1 MRVRKVSPGEL
12 ATAVREAWADPCHR
26 PYVEGGVAY
35 VPVRDG
41 WPADLDL
48 TERQPY
54 RGRPFQMIG
63 DTAVLHG
70 ARPTPAEV
78 EEILAWRRPACVL
91 YLRTIDGVKRL
102 PGVEVLHGDPHP
114 VCHHENG
121 LRYWLNPAEVMFAQ
135 GNLEERARMGRA
147 VRPGERV
154 ADMFAGIG
162 YFTLPMAAAGASV
175 HALEINPVSFGY
187 LRRNVEENGLDR
199 RVRPECGDCRDLLF
213 GTYDRIVMG
222 HFEAP
227 SFLPDALAHAGP
239 GTVLHLHALGDAG
252 AAIDTATAAAGFSAS
267 VATRKVK
274 KYGPHIWHVVHD
286 VVLDEQRTKA

>member
-1 MRVRKVSPGEL
+1 MNMRVRKVSPGDL
-12 ATAVREAWADPCHR
+12 AAAMREAWADPERR
-26 PYVEGGVAY
+26 PYVEGDTAY
-35 VPVRDG
+35 VPVRAG
-41 WPADLDL
+41 YPADLDL
-48 TERQPY
+48 PERRPY
-54 RGRPFQMIG
+54 CGRPFQMVG

-78 EEILAWRRPACVL
+78 GEILAWRHPACIL
-91 YLRTIDGVKRL
+91 YLQAIDGVKRL
-102 PGVEVLHGDPHP
+102 PAVEVLHGEPHP
-114 VCHHENG
+114 VRHHENG
-121 LRYWLNPAEVMFAQ
+121 LWYWLNPAEVMFAQ

-175 HALEINPVSFGY
+175 HAMEINPVSFGF
-187 LRRNVEENGLDR
+187 LRRNVGENGLAD
-199 RVRPECGDCRDLLF
+199 RVRPACGDCRDLLS

-222 HFEAP
+222 HFDAL
-227 SFLPDALAHAGP
+227 SFLCDALRHAEA
-239 GTVLHLHALGDAG
+239 GTVLHLHALGDDRAV
-252 AAIDTATAAAGFSAS
+252 IDGATAAAGFSAS

-286 VVLDEQRTKA
+286 VVLG

>member
-12 ATAVREAWADPCHR
+12 AAAMREAWADQDRR

-48 TERQPY
+48 PERRPY
-54 RGRPFQMIG
+54 RGRRFQMIG

-70 ARPTPAEV
+70 RRPTQAEV

-91 YLRTIDGVKRL
+91 YLREIDGVKRL
-102 PGVEVLHGDPHP
+102 PDVEVLFGEPHL

-121 LRYWLNPAEVMFAQ
+121 LHYWLNPAEVMFAQ

-187 LRRNVEENGLDR
+187 LRRNVEENGLDE
-199 RVRPECGDCRDLLF
+199 RVRAECGDCRDLLS

-227 SFLPDALAHAGP
+227 TFLSSALAHAGP
-239 GTVLHLHALGDAG
+239 GTVLHIHALGDTGAG
-252 AAIDTATAAAGFSAS
+252 IEGVVAAAGFSAS
-267 VATRKVK
+267 LRTRKVK

-286 VVLDEQRTKA
+286 VVLG